1 MCITEEQLVDAYGK
15 GNPKQRFKLIYR
27 NYEVFLKLVDS
38 YEVGLFNRILFEREY
53 NRRQKNGDDLGVR
66 IQTSIKGDPTAAK
79 AIENLMIRE
88 AIEECNFSGDILKDT
103 DNPEKHKRDI
113 LTLHMMRRE
122 YEVFDTSLKSLPEK
136 EYRINCRFIKKE
148 STAVQIAEDE
158 DRAYS
163 TIANLIAVSRKTL
176 EQRTIPFFREAI

>member
-1 MCITEEQLVDAYGK
+1 MCITDDKLVDTYGQS
-15 GNPKQRFKLIYR
+15 NPHERFMLIYR
-27 NYEVFLKLVDS
+27 NYGVFLKLIDS
-38 YEVGLFNRILFEREY
+38 YEIGLFNRILYEREY
-53 NRRQKNGDDLGVR
+53 NLRAKNGEDLGVR
-66 IQTSIKGDPTAAK
+66 IQDLKISDPTSRQ
-79 AIENLMIRE
+79 AIENMLIHE
-88 AIEECNFSGDILKDT
+88 AIDKNKFSGDILKDT

-136 EYRINCRFIKKE
+136 EYRITYRFIKKE
-148 STAVQIAEDE
+148 STAVQIAEEE

-176 EQRTIPFFREAI
+176 EQRTVPFFREAI

>member
-27 NYEVFLKLVDS
+27 NYGVFLKLVDS

-53 NRRQKNGDDLGVR
+53 NRRRKNGDDLGVR
-66 IQTSIKGDPTAAK
+66 IQNLRFSDPTANA
-79 AIENLMIRE
+79 AIENMMIHE
-88 AIEECNFSGDILKDT
+88 AIEKCNFSGDILKDT
-103 DNPEKHKRDI
+103 DDPEKHKRDI
-113 LTLHMMRRE
+113 LTIHMMRRE
-122 YEVFDTSLKSLPEK
+122 YEVFETSLRSLPEK
-136 EYRINCRFIKKE
+136 EYRITYRFIKKE
-148 STAVQIAEDE
+148 STAVQIAEEE